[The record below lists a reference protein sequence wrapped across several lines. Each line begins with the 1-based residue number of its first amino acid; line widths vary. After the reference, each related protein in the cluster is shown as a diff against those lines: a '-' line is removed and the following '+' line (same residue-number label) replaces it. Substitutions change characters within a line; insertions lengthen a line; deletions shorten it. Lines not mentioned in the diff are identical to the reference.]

1 MLGGV
6 GDAGLDVVV
15 VTLVLVLLLA
25 PHQVGIDVLVDFS
38 LHQIKG
44 EWRELQRQRD
54 ASGLPQLT
62 CISGWIHELNSDPS
76 AQFGP
81 LAEGRAPYLLDAHDR
96 DGIVHA
102 SVLAFPD
109 QLIVDLASAENH
121 SLHLLWVD
129 SCGPVIWD
137 YPLKVC
143 ACEITHTHTR
153 SYTRRLILLQIP
165 EQKRFIFSVSPANP
179 TLVLSILTWQHVIKA
194 GFGLGM
200 AQQ

>member
-54 ASGLPQLT
+54 ASGLPQST
-62 CISGWIHELNSDPS
+62 CISGWIHDLNSDPT
-76 AQFGP
+76 AQLGP

-102 SVLAFPD
+102 SVLAFSD
-109 QLIVDLASAENH
+109 QLVVDLAGAENH

-143 ACEITHTHTR
+143 ACEITHTRAVTH
-153 SYTRRLILLQIP
+153 
-165 EQKRFIFSVSPANP
+165 
-179 TLVLSILTWQHVIKA
+179 
-194 GFGLGM
+194 GD
-200 AQQ
+200 